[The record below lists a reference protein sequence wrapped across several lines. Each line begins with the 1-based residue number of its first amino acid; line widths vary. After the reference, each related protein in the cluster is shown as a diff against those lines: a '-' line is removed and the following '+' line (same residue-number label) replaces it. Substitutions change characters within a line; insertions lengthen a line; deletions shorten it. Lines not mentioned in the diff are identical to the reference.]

1 MLLVAIDRKQT
12 NSVLGDDFPY
22 TLFTVN
28 GKKPD
33 FKMTQL
39 NKHCGIDLWKYFD
52 FTIFQN
58 NLIQNNRNIK
68 FIIISKSDISPH

>member
-1 MLLVAIDRKQT
+1 MTENALDFQQNFQPLLAYLSRFKMLLVAIDRKQT
-12 NSVLGDDFPY
+12 NCVLGDNFPY

-39 NKHCGIDLWKYFD
+39 IHKTMVKNVA
-52 FTIFQN
+52 N
-58 NLIQNNRNIK
+58 N
-68 FIIISKSDISPH
+68 D